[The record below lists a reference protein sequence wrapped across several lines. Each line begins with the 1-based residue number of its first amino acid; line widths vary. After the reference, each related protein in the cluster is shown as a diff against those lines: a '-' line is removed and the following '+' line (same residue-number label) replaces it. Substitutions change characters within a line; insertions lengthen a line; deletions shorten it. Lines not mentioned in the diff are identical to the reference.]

1 MRDVEIVWDELL
13 DAFENDDPGVVFLL
27 DRHSGEIY
35 LVPAEYDDEGFWQ
48 EVADGSDQQYLAIP
62 GPDYE
67 QERLL
72 LYTFIQGVE
81 NAHLRDML
89 GRAYSGKLP
98 YGKVEEILSFYP
110 EEMEHLQSLR
120 ESHLSQRI
128 KHWLEEHDI
137 FAPGELL

>member
-1 MRDVEIVWDELL
+1 
-13 DAFENDDPGVVFLL
+13 
-27 DRHSGEIY
+27 
-35 LVPAEYDDEGFWQ
+35 
-48 EVADGSDQQYLAIP
+48 
-62 GPDYE
+62 
-67 QERLL
+67 
-72 LYTFIQGVE
+72 
-81 NAHLRDML
+81 ML